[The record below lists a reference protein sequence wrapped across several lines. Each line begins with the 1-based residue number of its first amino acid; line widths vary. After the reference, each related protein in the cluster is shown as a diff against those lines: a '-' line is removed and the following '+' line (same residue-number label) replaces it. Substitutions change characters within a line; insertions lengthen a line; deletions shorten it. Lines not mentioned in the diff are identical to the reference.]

1 MYRRF
6 KNSDKVPAFVD
17 RAFQPASSAPLDL
30 TMKSQP
36 DQINGSHRYK
46 YFRRPMLSGPD
57 TVLIKQQP
65 PLPVAPPLPV
75 IEEPRSKTIG
85 TQSDFRENEAQT
97 TPWDPEAVV
106 AESPSEKQKYLSA
119 RNNCQGPELLK
130 LKDMKF
136 GDGLPS
142 GLQEV
147 RRIEKMREKRA
158 FEATLPPIDDLVRL
172 PQRQAMIEEWE
183 NREWEERD
191 DEIRGVQV
199 REGIDWEKD

>member
-1 MYRRF
+1 
-6 KNSDKVPAFVD
+6 
-17 RAFQPASSAPLDL
+17 
-30 TMKSQP
+30 MKSQP

-46 YFRRPMLSGPD
+46 YFRRPMLSVPD
-57 TVLIKQQP
+57 SVIIKQQP
-65 PLPVAPPLPV
+65 PLPVAPPPP
-75 IEEPRSKTIG
+75 IMEEPKSKTIG

-106 AESPSEKQKYLSA
+106 PAVPSEKQKYLSE
-119 RNNCQGPELLK
+119 RNNCEGPELLK

-158 FEATLPPIDDLVRL
+158 FEATLPPIDDLARL

-191 DEIRGVQV
+191 DEIRDVQV
-199 REGIDWEKD
+199 GR